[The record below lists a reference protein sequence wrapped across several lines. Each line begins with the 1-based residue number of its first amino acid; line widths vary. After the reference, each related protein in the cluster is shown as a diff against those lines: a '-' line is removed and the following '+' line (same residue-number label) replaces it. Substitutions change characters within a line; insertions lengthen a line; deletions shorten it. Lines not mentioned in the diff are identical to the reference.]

1 MSEPELPFNFQHQM
15 YAKILVALDQSPAS
29 QTVFESALTLAKL
42 AGSQLMLL
50 HALSIDAEDSPLSS
64 APVTMSYNPE
74 KIEQYEQ
81 EWEKF
86 VTQGLERLKSLERS
100 ASEQGVKAEF
110 TQIQGDPGRVICQ
123 SAKNWE
129 ADLIV
134 MGRRGHS
141 QLKEI
146 FLGSVSN
153 YVLHRSHCSV
163 HIVQS

>member
-1 MSEPELPFNFQHQM
+1 
-15 YAKILVALDQSPAS
+15 
-29 QTVFESALTLAKL
+29 
-42 AGSQLMLL
+42 MLL
-50 HALSIDAEDSPLSS
+50 HVLSIDAEDSPLSS
-64 APVTMSYNPE
+64 APITMSYNPE

-86 VTQGLERLKSLERS
+86 VTQGLERLKSLVRS
-100 ASEQGVKAEF
+100 ASEQGVKTEF
-110 TQIQGDPGRVICQ
+110 AQIQGDPGRLICQ

-141 QLKEI
+141 QLEEM

>member
-1 MSEPELPFNFQHQM
+1 M
-15 YAKILVALDQSPAS
+15 YNKILVALDQSPAS
-29 QTVFESALTLAKL
+29 QTVFESALSLAKL
-42 AGSQLMLL
+42 TGSQLMLL
-50 HALSIDAEDSPLSS
+50 HVLSIDAEDSPLSS

-81 EWEKF
+81 EWEQF
-86 VTQGLERLKSLERS
+86 VTQGLEKLKSLVRS